1 MLRHLAYLL
10 LFCLAFYSPL
20 NHAGP
25 TLKVFLLLDCKQ
37 PVTVE
42 ISDATWSQ
50 TRALFQDSL
59 QTDIDEQDN
68 IANAVTVIETNIFR
82 SLAQHASQSK
92 ETQKLAEEIY
102 SDISHDNQYRNL
114 RNIIGLLLDK
124 HLITHHYLRSS
135 INLKNWAGIESTA
148 LLLQSHNTSR
158 LYLLKINS
166 SGPGTP
172 PVFIPYRDQPNTFGE
187 HPIKPAQPQTTGN

>member
-1 MLRHLAYLL
+1 MLRHPAYLL

-25 TLKVFLLLDCKQ
+25 SLKVCLLLDCKK
-37 PVTVE
+37 PAIVE

-50 TRALFQDSL
+50 AKALFKGSL

-68 IANAVTVIETNIFR
+68 IVNAIAIIETNIFL

-92 ETQKLAEEIY
+92 ETKKLAQEIY
-102 SDISHDNQYRNL
+102 SDINQDNQYRNL
-114 RNIIGLLLDK
+114 RSIIGLLLDK

-135 INLKNWAGIESTA
+135 INLKSWTGIESTA
-148 LLLQSHNTSR
+148 LLLQSHNTSQ

-172 PVFIPYRDQPNTFGE
+172 PVFMPYRVQTKTFGE